1 MEPLHSRHPWD
12 SFKCPDQRRCHH
24 FKGSFMYIYLEL
36 EGLQLAAKGKRSIR
50 GTDNSRPCQSSNV
63 YVYHVQG
70 SMPRGDLPLVSES
83 R

>member
-1 MEPLHSRHPWD
+1 
-12 SFKCPDQRRCHH
+12 
-24 FKGSFMYIYLEL
+24 MYIYLEL